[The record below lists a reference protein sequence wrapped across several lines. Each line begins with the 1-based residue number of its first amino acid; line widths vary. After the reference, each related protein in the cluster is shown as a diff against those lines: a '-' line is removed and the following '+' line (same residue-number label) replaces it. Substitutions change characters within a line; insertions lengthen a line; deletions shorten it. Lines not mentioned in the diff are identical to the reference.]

1 VQVSIHEKKDE
12 NEIKKA
18 IAQIKDDLSD
28 DIENIIGS

>member
-1 VQVSIHEKKDE
+1 VQVSINEQKDE